1 MKILIVCLDNL
12 GDLVF
17 STALIAPLRERF
29 PDMTLGLWCKAY
41 TAAISSCYPGEPV
54 TYAANPIWDARPET
68 GDASYLT
75 FFSALRA
82 IRKARYDIA
91 IIVGT
96 NWRPALCSWLAGIN
110 TLIGYASRK
119 AALFLS
125 HAVSQPD
132 RQKPVVSE
140 LLRLLQPL
148 HIRAEQG
155 CYALDGS
162 RVAPLEDFGITTIPP
177 GRYVAVHPFA
187 LSRRRCLPFGQW
199 QEIIDRLAD
208 AGIRPVIVGTR
219 SEQDHFARACP
230 HLASQLFA
238 AEHGITTLAQTVAL
252 FAGAKAFIG
261 HDSGPLHIA
270 SALGRPVFGLYL
282 PGEPQRTFPQG
293 RGAAEVFYRPTAL
306 EVTGTEVWQALAR
319 FLETRVNSGLTPS
332 SLPENRTSHAG
343 ASNHV
348 LH

>member
-1 MKILIVCLDNL
+1 MIVCLDNL

-41 TAAISSCYPGEPV
+41 TAAIASCYPGQPV
-54 TYAANPIWDARPET
+54 TYAANPVWDARPET
-68 GDASYLT
+68 GNASYLS
-75 FFSALRA
+75 FFSTLLA

-96 NWRPALCSWLAGIN
+96 NWRPALSSWLAGID
-110 TLIGYASRK
+110 TRIGYTGRK
-119 AALFLS
+119 AAVFLS
-125 HAVSQPD
+125 HPVRRPD
-132 RQKPVVSE
+132 RQKAVVSE

-148 HIRAEQG
+148 HIAAEQG
-155 CYALDGS
+155 HAVLDGS
-162 RVAPLEDFGITTIPP
+162 RVPPLEACGITTFQP

-187 LSRRRCLPFGQW
+187 LSRRRCLPFVHW
-199 QEIIDRLAD
+199 QEIVDRLAH

-219 SEQDHFARACP
+219 SEQEHFTRACP
-230 HLASQLFA
+230 HLARQLFA
-238 AEHGITTLAQTVAL
+238 AEHGITTLTQTVAL
-252 FAGAKAFIG
+252 IAGAKAFVG

-293 RGAAEVFYRPTAL
+293 RGPAEVFYRPTAL
-306 EVTGTEVWQALAR
+306 EATGAEVWQAFAR
-319 FLETRVNSGLTPS
+319 FLETRANPGLTP
-332 SLPENRTSHAG
+332 LPGNTGNHAG
-343 ASNHV
+343 VTSHV